1 MLGFCGQEERSLVKE
16 LLFIYRKLLN
26 FFGEQRWWPADTPF
40 EVIVGAVLTQNTNW
54 RNVER
59 AIQNLKRAE
68 VLTPQRLITVEKSKL
83 TELIRPAG
91 YYNVKAKRL
100 KDFMDFLNR
109 EYRGDL
115 EIMFNESLPSL
126 REKILKVKGVG
137 FETADSILL
146 YAGGKPIFVID
157 AYTKRVLFRHGI
169 IADGA
174 TYQDIQ
180 DLFMH
185 TLPQDISLY
194 REYHALLV
202 KLAKTFCKPKPR
214 CTGCPLEEGW
224 PISRKK

>member
-59 AIQNLKRAE
+59 AIENLKRAG
-68 VLTPQRLITVEKSKL
+68 VLTPQRLINVEKPKL
-83 TELIRPAG
+83 TKLIRPAG

-100 KDFMDFLNR
+100 INFVDFLNR

-115 EIMFNESLPSL
+115 EIMFNESLPAL
-126 REKILKVKGVG
+126 RKKILKVKGVG
-137 FETADSILL
+137 LETADSVLL

-169 IADGA
+169 ITDGA

-194 REYHALLV
+194 KEYHALLV

-224 PISRKK
+224 PIS